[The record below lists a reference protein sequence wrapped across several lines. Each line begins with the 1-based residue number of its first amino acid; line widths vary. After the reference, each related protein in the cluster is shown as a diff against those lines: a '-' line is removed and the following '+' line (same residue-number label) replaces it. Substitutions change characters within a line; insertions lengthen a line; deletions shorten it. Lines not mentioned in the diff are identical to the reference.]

1 MIEEGRKILCVVL
14 IVYLVIVLAVMM
26 YSILFQNLQNY
37 MASL

>member
-26 YSILFQNLQNY
+26 CLTVFPNLQNY